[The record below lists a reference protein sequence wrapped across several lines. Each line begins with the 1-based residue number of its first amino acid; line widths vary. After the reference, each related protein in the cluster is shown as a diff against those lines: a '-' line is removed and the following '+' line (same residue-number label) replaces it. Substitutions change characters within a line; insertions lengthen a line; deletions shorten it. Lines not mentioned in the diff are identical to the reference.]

1 MHVVCPN
8 CGARYAVHPTA
19 IGPTGRTVQ
28 CVGCNHRWFE
38 TIEAPVTRPDG
49 LGLQA
54 DSHSETVPTF
64 VIRPSTPG
72 AGLPA
77 IAHPRPRNRWSMW
90 LVAAVGLVVLLAAA
104 AFTYREQ
111 IRDRLLTEWRPL
123 SNLGKADRNGSQQ
136 ARARL
141 EVDVRASKVELV
153 GGRFVVHGKLV
164 NNGRAAGSTSV
175 LKVVFR
181 NDDRVLGEHTYTLVE
196 GPIAPGT
203 RVNFIQTLDD
213 PPAGTTNIVP
223 TVE

>member
-1 MHVVCPN
+1 
-8 CGARYAVHPTA
+8 
-19 IGPTGRTVQ
+19 
-28 CVGCNHRWFE
+28 
-38 TIEAPVTRPDG
+38 
-49 LGLQA
+49 
-54 DSHSETVPTF
+54 
-64 VIRPSTPG
+64 
-72 AGLPA
+72 
-77 IAHPRPRNRWSMW
+77 MW
-90 LVAAVGLVVLLAAA
+90 LVAAVGLVSLLAAA

-123 SNLGKADRNGSQQ
+123 FNLGKADRDGRQQ

-153 GGRFVVHGKLV
+153 DGRFVVHGKLV

-181 NDDRVLGEHTYTLVE
+181 NDERVLGEHTYALVE